1 MCGIFG
7 AIASGFF
14 GRADYEKFKSATDLI
29 HYRGPNDAGTT
40 TLRLKAELPAEDTDR
55 FDVFLGFRRLSILD
69 LSPAGHQPMYDG
81 KGHWIIFNG
90 EIFNYVEL
98 REELKAKGHQF
109 QSGTDTEVLLHV
121 YNEYGEEGFD
131 KLNGM
136 WAFAIVD
143 LPRRRV
149 VLSRDRFSIKP
160 LYLLETAN
168 ALYFASEIKQLL
180 SLTADWQIDPQV
192 MSVFL
197 AQGLFDH
204 SSETFFRR
212 IRKVAPK
219 TNLVV
224 SLKADGL
231 QLEQKPYWD
240 YVPAGP
246 EVSLEEARRQFR
258 ELMIDSVKIRLRSDV
273 KVGVLLSGGLDSST
287 IAVVADQL
295 GSGELEMYSVVSA
308 EAAYSEEKFIDGLT
322 AAHRLQTRK
331 LVFVPDHIS
340 ETLEKVL
347 YHNDE
352 PVGGFSVLA
361 QYKLF
366 ETIKRSTN
374 VTVLLSG
381 QGGDEILLGYRKFFF
396 FYLRQLIAQGK
407 YPAALGE
414 AWASL
419 RQRTIAAQFSLGEA
433 RRYLPQLNKLSAII
447 TTKCELLPIWQ
458 AADMRERQI
467 LDIDNYSV
475 PALAHYEDRNSMAH
489 SLEVRHPFLDHR
501 LVNFV
506 VNLPTRLKI
515 KDGWTKYLLRQSFP
529 ELPPSIRWRRD
540 KQAYVTAEERWLRN
554 DFGPLLRETFHHS
567 TLGEM
572 GIVNDKAFLNYYER
586 FREGAR
592 IAHSDIARVLIAEL
606 WARNLSRR
614 LPSCDPALS
623 AA

>member
-7 AIASGFF
+7 AITSGFF
-14 GRADYEKFKSATDLI
+14 GYEDRERFKSASDLI
-29 HYRGPNDAGTT
+29 QYRGPNDAGAV
-40 TLRLKAELPAEDTDR
+40 TLKLKAEMPAEDEEL

-69 LSPAGHQPMYDG
+69 LSPAGHQPMHDD

-98 REELKAKGHQF
+98 REELKARGHHF
-109 QSGTDTEVLLHV
+109 RSETDTEVLLHV
-121 YNEYGEEGFD
+121 YDEYGEDGFD

-149 VLSRDRFSIKP
+149 ILSRDRFSIKP
-160 LYLLETAN
+160 LYLLEKEG
-168 ALYFASEIKQLL
+168 ALYFGSEIKQLL
-180 SLTADWQIDPQV
+180 ALMPDRQLDLTV

-204 SSETFFRR
+204 SRETFFRGV
-212 IRKVAPK
+212 RKVPPK
-219 TNLVV
+219 TNVVV
-224 SLKADGL
+224 SLKPGGL
-231 QLEQKPYWD
+231 QLEEKPYWN
-240 YVPAGP
+240 YLPAGP
-246 EVSLEEARRQFR
+246 TLDPEDARREFR
-258 ELMIDSVKIRLRSDV
+258 ELMIDSVRIRLRSDV

-295 GSGELEMYSVVSA
+295 AGGQLEMYSVISA
-308 EAAYSEEKFIDGLT
+308 EAAYSEEKFIDSLT
-322 AAHRLQTRK
+322 SARRLQTRK

-352 PVGGFSVLA
+352 PVGGFSVVA

-366 ETIKRSTN
+366 EAIKRSSD

-396 FYLRQLIAQGK
+396 FYLRQLLAQGK
-407 YPAALGE
+407 YPAAVGQL
-414 AWASL
+414 WASL
-419 RQRTIAAQFSLGEA
+419 RQRTIATQFCLGEA
-433 RRYLPQLNKLSAII
+433 RRYLPQLNGFSEILRA
-447 TTKCELLPIWQ
+447 KCDWLPIWQ
-458 AADMRERQI
+458 AADMRARQV
-467 LDIDNYSV
+467 LDIDCYSV

-506 VNLPTRLKI
+506 VNLPTSLKI
-515 KDGWTKYLLRQSFP
+515 KDGWTKYILRQSFP

-554 DFGPLLRETFHHS
+554 NFGPLIRDTFRRS

-572 GIVNDKAFLNYYER
+572 GIVNDRAFLSYYER
-586 FREGAR
+586 FHKGAR
-592 IAHSDIARVLIAEL
+592 IAHGDIARVLIAEL
-606 WARNLSRR
+606 WAKNLFRM
-614 LPSCDPALS
+614 LPTHDRAVS